1 MRLSYILLFSC
12 PTPLFSF
19 TFPRVFG
26 NRLYLKATTLK
37 NVETPIDN
45 RVISPT
51 PVLLPKIVKTRTMTI
66 KRDLSYD
73 FDYNENEGSGKYPLL
88 FLPGLDGAGN
98 YSTACVGKLNVVYDV
113 WKLTISGD
121 DRSTFMELASFVL
134 KALDSFDKPVILVG
148 ESFGGLLAPY
158 IAIRAKKGKIAKL
171 VLINPATSFDRTPW
185 PVLAPLLAATGI
197 AYPFVGIAAL
207 MAVVPDLGQ
216 VQRMSEKIMGNVNSS
231 ANAVDI
237 MSTFLK
243 IGKEFSEQLS
253 AETLIWRISKWFGAG
268 TSIMDGKYDQIKT
281 PTLVLV
287 GKNDRMLPSRDEGRR
302 LKTIMKNCEM
312 VEVKEFDI
320 GHALL
325 EDGFLDFAD
334 ELLKTAVFGGTPI
347 NPILDITIP
356 SKKDMEDLE
365 RSFGPLLNAVSPIF
379 LSRGKDGMLTRGID
393 DLPTGLQGRPVLLVG
408 NHQIYG
414 TDCAQIIRE
423 FINKKDTLV
432 RGLAHP
438 LVFNDRG
445 GQQVPIIGPTLKK
458 FGAVEVSPA
467 AIFELFKSNSTVML
481 FPGGAREALHGR
493 GEEYKLFWPEKVDFV
508 RMAGM
513 FDAIIIPFSS
523 VGFADSINIFM
534 DKDDVTKIPFL
545 GDGVMRLSAMLP
557 SARGGDVESVFPPLF
572 ALKKAPERNY
582 FLFGTPF
589 DTRELNIYNKKEC
602 KVLYTDIK
610 ESVED
615 GLATLIKFRESDPY
629 KEFVPRIVYEAS
641 SGIQAPTAPL
651 NLKW

>member
-1 MRLSYILLFSC
+1 
-12 PTPLFSF
+12 
-19 TFPRVFG
+19 
-26 NRLYLKATTLK
+26 
-37 NVETPIDN
+37 
-45 RVISPT
+45 
-51 PVLLPKIVKTRTMTI
+51 MTI

-73 FDYNENEGSGKYPLL
+73 FDYNENEVSDKYPLL

-113 WKLTISGD
+113 WKLAISGD

-185 PVLAPLLAATGI
+185 PMLAPLLAATGI

-207 MAVVPDLGQ
+207 MAIVPDLGQ
-216 VQRMSEKIMGNVNSS
+216 MQRMSEKIMGNVNSS

-243 IGKEFSEQLS
+243 IGKDFSEQLS
-253 AETLIWRISKWFGAG
+253 AETLVWRISKWFGAG

-281 PTLVLV
+281 PTLVLI
-287 GKNDRMLPSRDEGRR
+287 GKNDRLLPSRDEGRR
-302 LKTIMKNCEM
+302 LKTIMTNCEM

-334 ELLKTAVFGGTPI
+334 ELLKAAVFGGTPV

-356 SKKDMEDLE
+356 SKKDMEELE
-365 RSFGPLLNAVSPIF
+365 RNFGPFLNAVSPVF

-393 DLPTGLQGRPVLLVG
+393 NLPTGLQGRPVLLVG

-445 GQQVPIIGPTLKK
+445 GQQVPIMGPTLKK

-523 VGFADSINIFM
+523 IGFADSINIFM

-557 SARGGDVESVFPPLF
+557 SARGGDVEAVFPPLF

-589 DTRELNIYNKKEC
+589 DTRELDIYNKKQC

-641 SGIQAPTAPL
+641 SGGIQAPTAPL